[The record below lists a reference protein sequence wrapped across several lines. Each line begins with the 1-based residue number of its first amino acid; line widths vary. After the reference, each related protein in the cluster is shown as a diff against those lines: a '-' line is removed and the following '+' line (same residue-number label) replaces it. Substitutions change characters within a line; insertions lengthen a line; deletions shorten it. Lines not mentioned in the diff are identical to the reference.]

1 MIYLT
6 KTMHFSASHRIY
18 NPNLSN
24 EENTKLFKK
33 CANPNGHGHNYILEV
48 CVTGEPNS
56 LTGYVIDL
64 KDLKDIIQSKIIDLV
79 EHKNLNVDVKELEN
93 IIPTSENLVI
103 LFWKL
108 LENKI
113 PNAKLYKIKLCENEN
128 NSVEYFG
135 E

>member
-1 MIYLT
+1 MQ
-6 KTMHFSASHRIY
+6 FSASHRIY

-48 CVTGEPNS
+48 CVTGEQNP

-64 KDLKDIIQSKIIDLV
+64 KDLKNIIQSEIIDLV
-79 EHKNLNVDVKELEN
+79 DHKNLNVDVKELEN

-113 PNAKLYKIKLCENEN
+113 PNAKLYKIKLSENEN
-128 NSVEYFG
+128 SSVEYFG